1 MYSISYIITVY
12 NKAKALP
19 LLVESLRNQE
29 GDFVKEFIF
38 VDDGSTDN
46 SVEILKPLAQNL
58 GGTILHQNNQGPSVA
73 LNLGLKHAKH
83 DLVFLIDGDDYLY
96 PDASKTL
103 LSLVAQYPD
112 AVLFKGVHVNNPEL
126 SNIIFDNKI
135 AYIQDPLKRALR
147 FYPIGASTTIVN
159 RKIAQQ
165 VGGCDEKVFIQDYS
179 IALRMALYGPFVE
192 INKLVAKNI
201 DVSQQRLS
209 TNKLRENYCTAQA
222 RFNFI
227 QNNLNTIQQQYKYY
241 GLQHQLRKA
250 WLWHLKNQ
258 LPPNFK
264 HFWRY
269 LISRFPGVK
278 ISDNRLVAW
287 LAQSLEVYKF

>member
-1 MYSISYIITVY
+1 MHSISYIITVY

-46 SVEILKPLAQNL
+46 SVDVLKPLVQNL
-58 GGTILHQNNQGPSVA
+58 GGDILHQSNQGPSVA

-83 DLVFLIDGDDYLY
+83 DLAFLIDGDDYSY

-103 LSLVAQYPD
+103 LNLVAQYPD
-112 AVLFKGVHVNNPEL
+112 AVLFKGVHVNNPEH

-135 AYIQDPLKRALR
+135 SYMQDPLPIALK
-147 FYPIGASTTIVN
+147 FYPVGASTTMVN

-165 VGGCDEKVFIQDYS
+165 VGGCDENVFIQDYS
-179 IALRMALYGPFVE
+179 IALRMALYGGFVE

-222 RFNFI
+222 RLNFI
-227 QNNLNTIQQQYKYY
+227 QNNLNIIQPQYKYY

-250 WLWHLKNQ
+250 WLWHLKNKF
-258 LPPNFK
+258 PPNFK

-269 LISRFPGVK
+269 LISRFPGIK
-278 ISDNRLVAW
+278 ISDTRLVEW